1 MVISGK
7 RMSVAKDEGNAGGWT
22 RVRLGASVARCG
34 DETDSLHA
42 SHLMPRQR
50 RRDGRDGGAV
60 TVPKQGAAP
69 TRAASFGFAFRGV
82 RALLAAEP
90 NARIH
95 LLAAAAAVAL
105 GAVLRI
111 TPLEWCAVA
120 LAIALVWMAEAF
132 NTAVETI
139 CDLLDIRRPRKG
151 GKSHRDLI
159 NFVTDRPGHDRRYAI
174 DASKISRDLGWTP
187 AESFDSG
194 LARTV
199 DWFLGNKWWW
209 APIREQRYAGE
220 RLGHGQAEGRK
231 GAA

>member
-1 MVISGK
+1 
-7 RMSVAKDEGNAGGWT
+7 
-22 RVRLGASVARCG
+22 
-34 DETDSLHA
+34 
-42 SHLMPRQR
+42 MPRQR

-139 CDLLDIRRPRKG
+139 CDLVHPEQHPL
-151 GKSHRDLI
+151 
-159 NFVTDRPGHDRRYAI
+159 V
-174 DASKISRDLGWTP
+174 
-187 AESFDSG
+187 
-194 LARTV
+194 ARAKDV
-199 DWFLGNKWWW
+199 
-209 APIREQRYAGE
+209 AAAGV
-220 RLGHGQAEGRK
+220 L
-231 GAA
+231 GAAIGAAAVGALVFGARLLG